1 MDKKPT
7 EERIKPFRLVKYFT
21 FTGLIVIFLLTIIL
35 SALNTHWVKSIQR
48 QNSEDYA
55 RSLIEN
61 LNNQIFVQVIVP
73 IGLMFEGNI
82 QFSNRETFERMD
94 KVVRNTLHSFE
105 VETLNFY
112 SLNDTILYSFDS
124 DLIGR
129 KNFGGT
135 GYQQAL
141 KGKITSKLVQRGNI
155 FEISLGFPKVVRLI
169 TYAPLRWEPQFAGV
183 SGPYLGVIEFVQDLS
198 DDYQAIF
205 KTQILVVIT
214 STLIMGALFV
224 VLIFVVKRGEGII
237 QKRAME
243 RLRLKERLGRAERL
257 SSLGEMAAGISHE
270 IRNPLGIIRSSAELL
285 KKKVTKVDPSN
296 TIPDIIVEE
305 ANRLNKIITD
315 FINFAKPRS
324 PNLVPCRIEEVIEKN
339 ITFLSMQIEENGYAI
354 NQNYQNSLP
363 EIQADAAMLYQSFL
377 NILINAMQAMP
388 NGGNIEVGISSND
401 KIVTINFE
409 DEGQGIP
416 KEVIDKIWDPFF
428 TTKEMGT
435 GLGLGVVKNLIES
448 QGGNI
453 QIYNRSQGGTRVA
466 VELPVEQNDY
476 YKT

>member
-1 MDKKPT
+1 MDNKPA

-35 SALNTHWVKSIQR
+35 SALNTHWVKSMQQ

-73 IGLMFEGNI
+73 VGLMFEGKI
-82 QFSNRETFERMD
+82 QFSNKETFARMD

-112 SLNDTILYSFDS
+112 SLDNTILYSFDS

-129 KNFGGT
+129 KNFGGS

-141 KGKITSKLVQRGNI
+141 NGKITSKLVQRGNF

-198 DDYQAIF
+198 GDYQAIF

-305 ANRLNKIITD
+305 ANRLNNIITD
-315 FINFAKPRS
+315 FINFARPRN
-324 PNLVPCRIEEVIEKN
+324 PNLINCRIEEVIDKN

-354 NQNYQNSLP
+354 KQNYQNSLP
-363 EIQADAAMLYQSFL
+363 EIQADADMLYQSFL

-388 NGGNIEVGISSND
+388 NGGNIEVAISSND
-401 KIVTINFE
+401 NIVTINFE
-409 DEGQGIP
+409 DEGQGISE
-416 KEVIDKIWDPFF
+416 KVIDKIWDPFF

-448 QGGNI
+448 HGGNI
-453 QIYNRSQGGTRVA
+453 QIYNRSQGGTRVT
-466 VELPVEQNDY
+466 VELPVEQN
-476 YKT
+476 